1 MAEIL
6 FLGQNKM
13 LALFV
18 DLLDSVYSIL
28 VDHGEWVGLIVIRY
42 SSLLWFG
49 EKVKVLAENYKLKE
63 SEKRWEEGK
72 NG

>member
-6 FLGQNKM
+6 FPGRNKK
-13 LALFV
+13 LALFAN
-18 DLLDSVYSIL
+18 LLDSVYSIL

-49 EKVKVLAENYKLKE
+49 EKVKVLAKNYKLKE
-63 SEKRWEEGK
+63 SEKRWEEGE